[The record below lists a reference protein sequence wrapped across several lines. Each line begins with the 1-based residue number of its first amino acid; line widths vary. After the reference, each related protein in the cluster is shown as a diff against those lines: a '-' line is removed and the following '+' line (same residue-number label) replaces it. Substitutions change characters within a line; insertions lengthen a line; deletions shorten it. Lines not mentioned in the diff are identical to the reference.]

1 MPVSVSTRSHAARL
15 FRVRVAEVVFSS
27 EMAAMATTAVM
38 VAMPD
43 CMEMAATV
51 AKALPV
57 PRGSMELMLPNQAA
71 PGPTVATVATEAM
84 AVMAA
89 TVVRADRFLVTG
101 ALVVSVALAASVA
114 TAVTALPVPRE

>member
-1 MPVSVSTRSHAARL
+1 MAKVAAGATFL
-15 FRVRVAEVVFSS
+15 VVAK
-27 EMAAMATTAVM
+27 A
-38 VAMPD
+38 
-43 CMEMAATV
+43 EMAATV

-71 PGPTVATVATEAM
+71 PGPTVATEAM